1 LITGY
6 TLVCETLC
14 YPRYGI
20 SWVTLDDTNT
30 TIPELMSEAEAKEE
44 LADLIE
50 MRRDNLEPDCGYD
63 EEDLDMGYWVQFV
76 GVDGDDFHILDEAG
90 RTVTKFNWKELL

>member
-1 LITGY
+1 MITGY

-20 SWVTLDDTNT
+20 SWVTADDDQTMPD
-30 TIPELMSEAEAKEE
+30 IMSKEEAEET
-44 LADLIE
+44 LAELIE

-76 GVDGDDFHILDEAG
+76 GQDGDDFHILDEAG
-90 RTVTKFNWKELL
+90 ETISKFNWREML

>member
-1 LITGY
+1 MITGY

-20 SWVTLDDTNT
+20 SWVTVDDTNET
-30 TIPELMSEAEAKEE
+30 MPDLMSKEEAEQE

-63 EEDLDMGYWVQFV
+63 EDDLDMGYWVQLV
-76 GVDGDDFHILDEAG
+76 GQVGDHLHILDDAG
-90 RTVTKFNWKELL
+90 QTICKFNWREML